1 MNQNKIAD
9 AFNNYFLSI
18 ADSVTSGISRYTSTS
33 INNPI
38 IYLADVFNPSRRTF
52 KNHGCG
58 ASGGSI
64 F

>member
-1 MNQNKIAD
+1 MKMEIKKKVS
-9 AFNNYFLSI
+9 LM
-18 ADSVTSGISRYTSTS
+18 
-33 INNPI
+33 
-38 IYLADVFNPSRRTF
+38 LMDVRIGVNDGEDLNPSRRTF